1 MEINMNTANIG
12 FVNFAVLC
20 ENLILKMENHGY
32 LVAVYNI
39 TLSKVVDFVNS
50 INPRTKRLNILVNR
64 FILFVNLL
72 QSRSR

>member
-1 MEINMNTANIG
+1 MGININQANIG
-12 FVNFAVLC
+12 LVSLTVLE
-20 ENLILKMENHGY
+20 ENLILNMENHGY
-32 LVAVYNI
+32 SIVYNR